1 MKYNYELARKL
12 RKNQTPQ
19 ERKMW
24 NLLRNRQFH
33 NLEFR
38 RQFPMENYVADFLCK
53 KEKIIIE
60 IDGSQHNLE
69 ENILKDELRT
79 KFFETKGY
87 RIIRFW
93 NNDIDNNIE
102 GVFLELEKFIF
113 NN

>member
-60 IDGSQHNLE
+60 IDGSQH
-69 ENILKDELRT
+69 KDTE
-79 KFFETKGY
+79 
-87 RIIRFW
+87 
-93 NNDIDNNIE
+93 
-102 GVFLELEKFIF
+102 
-113 NN
+113 

>member
-79 KFFETKGY
+79 KFFETKGNSY
-87 RIIRFW
+87 CCFR
-93 NNDIDNNIE
+93 
-102 GVFLELEKFIF
+102 EKNRKSVCITFT
-113 NN
+113 